1 MFDRLQSVEDRYDRL
16 NEMLSDPDIVSD
28 TNKLRDYSK
37 EQSDL
42 QETVETYRE
51 YKDVQTQL
59 ADSKAM
65 FEEKMDADM
74 REMVKEEVAELEGR
88 SKELE
93 ERLHILLI
101 PKDPNDDKNVI
112 MEIRG
117 AAGGDEAAL
126 FAGDLFKMYSRFAE
140 ANGWKVQ
147 IMDSNTTEIGGFKEL
162 VFMVTGKGAYCK
174 LKYKNGAHRVQR
186 VPETESGGRI
196 HTSTATVACLPEV
209 EEVEVDIHD
218 NDIRVDTYASSGA
231 GGQSVNT
238 TMSAVRLTHLPTNI
252 VVTCQDEKSQIKN
265 KASAMKVLRARVYEK
280 FQQEAQA
287 EYDSVRKSAVGTGD
301 RSERIRT
308 YNFPQNRVTD
318 HRIGLTI
325 QKLDQILQG
334 KMDEIVDALVIDE
347 QSTRMESLNNEQS

>member
-16 NEMLSDPDIVSD
+16 NELLSDPDIVSD

-42 QETVETYRE
+42 QETVEAYRE
-51 YKDVQTQL
+51 YKDLTTQL
-59 ADSKAM
+59 AEAKAM
-65 FEEKMDADM
+65 FDEKMDADM
-74 REMVKEEVAELEGR
+74 REMVKEEVNELEQQV
-88 SKELE
+88 SVVE
-93 ERLHILLI
+93 ERLHKLLI

-126 FAGDLFKMYSRFAE
+126 FAGDLYRMYTRFAE
-140 ANGWKVQ
+140 SNGWKVQ
-147 IMDSNTTEIGGFKEL
+147 VMDSNPTGLGGFKEI
-162 VFMVTGKGAYCK
+162 VFMITGKGAYSK
-174 LKYKNGAHRVQR
+174 MKYENGAHRVQR

-209 EEVEVDIHD
+209 EEVEVDIHE
-218 NDIRVDTYASSGA
+218 NDIRTDTYASSGA

-238 TMSAVRLTHLPTNI
+238 TMSAVRLTHLPTNT

-287 EYDSVRKSAVGTGD
+287 EYDAVRKSAVGTGD

-334 KMDEIVDALVIDE
+334 KMDEIVDALIIEE
-347 QSTRMESLNNEQS
+347 QSARMESLNNDQA

>member
-16 NEMLSDPDIVSD
+16 NELLSDPDIVSD
-28 TNKLRDYSK
+28 TNKLREYSK

-42 QETVETYRE
+42 QETVEVYRE
-51 YKDVQTQL
+51 YKDLTTQL
-59 ADSKAM
+59 AEAKAM
-65 FEEKMDADM
+65 FDDKMDADM
-74 REMVKEEVAELEGR
+74 REMVKEEVNELEQQV
-88 SKELE
+88 SVIE
-93 ERLHILLI
+93 ERLHKLLI

-126 FAGDLFKMYSRFAE
+126 FAGDLYRMYTRFAE
-140 ANGWKVQ
+140 TNGWKVQ
-147 IMDSNTTEIGGFKEL
+147 VLDSNPTGLGGFKEI
-162 VFMVTGKGAYCK
+162 VFMITGKGAYSK
-174 LKYKNGAHRVQR
+174 LKYENGAHRVQR

-209 EEVEVDIHD
+209 EEVEIDIHE
-218 NDIRVDTYASSGA
+218 NDIRTDTYASSGA

-238 TMSAVRLTHLPTNI
+238 TMSAVRLTHIPTNT

-287 EYDSVRKSAVGTGD
+287 EYDAVRKSAVGTGD

-334 KMDEIVDALVIDE
+334 KMDEIIEALIVEE
-347 QSTRMESLNNEQS
+347 QSARMESLNNDQA